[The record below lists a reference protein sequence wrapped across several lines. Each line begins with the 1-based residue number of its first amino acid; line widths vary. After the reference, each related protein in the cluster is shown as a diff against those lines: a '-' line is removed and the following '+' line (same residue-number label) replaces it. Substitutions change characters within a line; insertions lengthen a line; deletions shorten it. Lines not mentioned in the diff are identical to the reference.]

1 MKKRTLSL
9 LMAASMTAGLLAG
22 CGSSKPAETTA
33 APTTAAATTAAETK
47 AEETTT
53 AEETKEEV
61 TPVTLNI
68 AYMPNYGSLWS
79 IENAIDQGYLEE
91 EGITANLVEFQ
102 DGPTIIAAMESGSID
117 LGYIGQG
124 AHKLC
129 INGQATIFALSHIS
143 NGDALIGGPG
153 IKTVEDL
160 KGKTVAY
167 SSGSSSEDILLNSLT
182 KAGMTMDDITAM
194 DMDASAIVT
203 AMLSGGVD
211 AAATW
216 SPNSLKILEEMP
228 EATKLTDNMT
238 FSDQTVSLASW
249 ICMPKYAEENR
260 DVLVRFTR
268 ALFKAMD
275 YAANDHQEETAA
287 LVAAQVAQD
296 KDSVYE
302 QRGDAQWMTGKEVA
316 KGAADGTVEGYYELQ
331 KQNFIKSGAFDELGG
346 TRKQFMVIYVQILDQ
361 VNREKKNSM
370 TGQMSLF
377 DIVGEEQKSEFDI
390 PLPNVGEYEKSTKL
404 AFEKEVLGIYL
415 SGHPME
421 EYEEQWRKGISKT
434 TQDFQFDEELG
445 FSRVRDGATEIIGG
459 IIAGKT
465 IKYTKNNK
473 TMCFLTIED
482 IMGSVE
488 VVVFPRDYERYH
500 QYLEEENVVFVKGR
514 VSEEDE
520 ASSKLIC
527 EKVIPF
533 GQKKQE
539 LWIQYPDK
547 ETFLQGEKML
557 YDMLASSDGN
567 DEVIVYC
574 KAERAVKRLPS
585 NRNVNIE
592 PGLLSRLMN
601 YFGESCVKVVEK
613 PLKS

>member
-1 MKKRTLSL
+1 MSGKDINKRT
-9 LMAASMTAGLLAG
+9 
-22 CGSSKPAETTA
+22 
-33 APTTAAATTAAETK
+33 
-47 AEETTT
+47 
-53 AEETKEEV
+53 
-61 TPVTLNI
+61 
-68 AYMPNYGSLWS
+68 
-79 IENAIDQGYLEE
+79 IE
-91 EGITANLVEFQ
+91 
-102 DGPTIIAAMESGSID
+102 
-117 LGYIGQG
+117 
-124 AHKLC
+124 
-129 INGQATIFALSHIS
+129 
-143 NGDALIGGPG
+143 
-153 IKTVEDL
+153 
-160 KGKTVAY
+160 
-167 SSGSSSEDILLNSLT
+167 
-182 KAGMTMDDITAM
+182 
-194 DMDASAIVT
+194 
-203 AMLSGGVD
+203 
-211 AAATW
+211 
-216 SPNSLKILEEMP
+216 
-228 EATKLTDNMT
+228 
-238 FSDQTVSLASW
+238 
-249 ICMPKYAEENR
+249 
-260 DVLVRFTR
+260 
-268 ALFKAMD
+268 
-275 YAANDHQEETAA
+275 
-287 LVAAQVAQD
+287 
-296 KDSVYE
+296 
-302 QRGDAQWMTGKEVA
+302 
-316 KGAADGTVEGYYELQ
+316 
-331 KQNFIKSGAFDELGG
+331 NFIKSGAFDELGG

-445 FSRVRDGATEIIGG
+445 FSRVSDGAAEIIGG